1 MSRSLW
7 GNPRTFAQY
16 DMKSRTIDLYVASE
30 GTPENAVIDPFKLS
44 REAATELLDSLIAA
58 GVRPSN
64 GLGEPA
70 HVKALE
76 GHISDLRAIA
86 FKVLKVDK

>member
-7 GNPRTFAQY
+7 ENPRAFAQH
-16 DMKSRTIDLYVASE
+16 DTRSRRIDLYVASE
-30 GTPENAVIDPFKLS
+30 GTPENAVIEPFKLS

-58 GVRPSN
+58 GIRPSN

-76 GHISDLRAIA
+76 GHISDLRTIA
-86 FKVLKVDK
+86 FKALKVEK